1 MNRVTPTRSAVLE
14 LREEGRALREGH
26 AFLDE
31 KCLLLAAEMVRGLR
45 RYEALQREFRIAEQT
60 ARAAL
65 VAALARHG
73 LQGLQVHPPATAAGA
88 RLVVTPR
95 PLLGLALQEAAL
107 EGPLPAAREPL
118 DRSPEAEECRRAFAE
133 LLRLAAPLAALA
145 GNLERL
151 LADYRRTVRRAR
163 ALQDVLLPE
172 LAQSLHETEARL
184 EEMEQEEAVWY
195 RRGTES
201 GAGR

>member
-65 VAALARHG
+65 EAALARHG
-73 LQGLQVHPPATAAGA
+73 LQGW
-88 RLVVTPR
+88 
-95 PLLGLALQEAAL
+95 
-107 EGPLPAAREPL
+107 
-118 DRSPEAEECRRAFAE
+118 S
-133 LLRLAAPLAALA
+133 
-145 GNLERL
+145 
-151 LADYRRTVRRAR
+151 
-163 ALQDVLLPE
+163 
-172 LAQSLHETEARL
+172 
-184 EEMEQEEAVWY
+184 
-195 RRGTES
+195 
-201 GAGR
+201 

>member
-1 MNRVTPTRSAVLE
+1 MNHVTPSRSAVLE

-31 KCLLLAAEMVRGLR
+31 KCLLLAAEMVHGLR
-45 RYEALQREFRIAEQT
+45 RYEVLQNEFRSAERT

-65 VAALARHG
+65 EAALARHG
-73 LQGLQVHPPATAAGA
+73 LQGLQVYPPASAAGA
-88 RLVVTPR
+88 RLVVTLR
-95 PLLGLALQEAAL
+95 PLLGLTLQAAAL

-118 DRSPEAEECRRAFAE
+118 DRSPEAEDCRRAFAE

-151 LADYRRTVRRAR
+151 LAEYRRASRRAR

-172 LAQSLHETEARL
+172 LAQSLRETEARL
-184 EEMEQEEAVWY
+184 EEMEQEEAVWF
-195 RRGTES
+195 RVR
-201 GAGR
+201 

>member
-1 MNRVTPTRSAVLE
+1 MNHVTPTRSAVLE
-14 LREEGRALREGH
+14 LREEARALREGH

-45 RYEALQREFRIAEQT
+45 RHAALQNEFRRAEAA

-65 VAALARHG
+65 AAALARHG
-73 LQGLQVHPPATAAGA
+73 LQGLQVVAPAATDQA
-88 RLVVTPR
+88 RLGVSVR
-95 PLLGLALQEAAL
+95 PLLGLRLIDAAL
-107 EGPLPAAREPL
+107 AGPLSAARAPTL
-118 DRSPEAEECRRAFAE
+118 PSPEAEACRVAFAD
-133 LLRLAAPLAALA
+133 LLRRSASVAALC

-151 LADYRRTVRRAR
+151 LADYRRTARRAR

-172 LAQSLHETEARL
+172 LAQTLHEAEARL

-195 RRGTES
+195 RRGTAS

>member
-1 MNRVTPTRSAVLE
+1 VNHVTPTRSAVLE

-31 KCLLLAAEMVRGLR
+31 KCLLLAAEMVHGLR
-45 RYEALQREFRIAEQT
+45 RYEALQNEFRSAERT

-65 VAALARHG
+65 EAALARHG
-73 LQGLQVHPPATAAGA
+73 LQGLQVYPPATAAGA
-88 RLVVTPR
+88 RLVVTLR
-95 PLLGLALQEAAL
+95 PLLGLTLQVAAL

-118 DRSPEAEECRRAFAE
+118 DRSPEAEDCRRAFAE

-151 LADYRRTVRRAR
+151 LAEYRRASRRAR

-172 LAQSLHETEARL
+172 LALTLHEAEARL
-184 EEMEQEEAVWY
+184 EEMEQEESVWF
-195 RRGTES
+195 RAR
-201 GAGR
+201 

>member
-65 VAALARHG
+65 EAALARHG

>member
-1 MNRVTPTRSAVLE
+1 MNHVTPTRSAVLE
-14 LREEGRALREGH
+14 LREEGRALREGY

-65 VAALARHG
+65 EAALARHG

-151 LADYRRTVRRAR
+151 LSEYRRAARRAR

-195 RRGTES
+195 RVR
-201 GAGR
+201 